1 MNQSEFSTRLRTEVE
16 MYREGFRDP
25 SAAFL
30 MWYLVNFFRLSPDEV
45 KDSICDNTGDKGIDG
60 VWVDET
66 SDEEEIYLFQSKFSP
81 TDGANQGDNDLR
93 NFVGAKSWFDSPE
106 QVQKLLESTANK
118 ELKSLIESFKIADK
132 VSKGCRVNAIFI
144 TNKVFDYNANE
155 FLGAQSDEL
164 EGYDFPKIFS
174 SYSYVAEEEPVKA
187 ETSLNLVNNTVI
199 SYDLPSN
206 VKVIV
211 LPLQARELLKL
222 EGIQNNSLF
231 SKNVRYGLGKT
242 RVNKDIANTL
252 KNPAEHTKFFL
263 YHNGITIVCEGLTH
277 QANSV
282 KISNYSVVNGCQS
295 MLTFYEN
302 ASSITDNI
310 YVPTKII
317 QIPKNAPVSIAD
329 ITYWANNQNSI
340 SVRDLKANDV
350 IQRALQREFEELF
363 EKKVLYRRQR
373 GASAEGYDEV
383 IERDFAAQLIAAF
396 YLKEPEITHLRTKL
410 FTDGYYD
417 IFSIH
422 MNAAKIYLANII
434 YNVIASN
441 VNGIEFEPIRNYG
454 LARFLFLTIVGELLE
469 SDSKGR
475 EILENPE
482 NHVNE
487 PNLGRFKQAIE
498 KLFKLTVFDVNNFV
512 ADWMKAH
519 DNFFD
524 YKNFFKS
531 KHQTGEMIQGVT
543 TSYKKNLIH
552 HPEDAFSEIYSSS
565 SP

>member
-1 MNQSEFSTRLRTEVE
+1 MNQLEFSTRLRTEVE
-16 MYREGFRDP
+16 MFREGFRDS

-30 MWYLVNFFRLSPDEV
+30 MWYLVNFFRLSPDEA

-60 VWVDET
+60 IWVDET

-81 TDGANQGDNDLR
+81 TDGVNQGDNDLR

-118 ELKSLIESFKIADK
+118 ELKSLIESFKIADR

-144 TNKVFDYNANE
+144 TNKVFDHNANE
-155 FLGAQSDEL
+155 FLGARSDEL
-164 EGYDFPKIFS
+164 EGYDFLKIFS

-187 ETSLNLVNNTVI
+187 ETSLNLVNNTFI
-199 SYDLPSN
+199 SYDLPNN
-206 VKVIV
+206 VKVVV

-252 KNPAEHTKFFL
+252 KNTAEHTKVFL
-263 YHNGITIVCEGLTH
+263 YHNGITIVCEVLTH
-277 QANSV
+277 QSNSV

-302 ASSITDNI
+302 AGSITDDI
-310 YVPTKII
+310 YIPTKII
-317 QIPKNAPVSIAD
+317 EIPKNAPISIAD

-350 IQRALQREFEELF
+350 IQRSLQREFEELF
-363 EKKVLYRRQR
+363 KKKVLYRRQR
-373 GASAEGYDEV
+373 GASAEGYEEV
-383 IERDFAAQLIAAF
+383 IERDFAAQLVAAF

-410 FTDGYYD
+410 FTERYYD
-417 IFSIH
+417 VFSIH

-434 YNVIASN
+434 YDVIASN

-482 NHVNE
+482 NYVNE
-487 PNLGRFKQAIE
+487 PNLGRFKRAIE

-512 ADWMKAH
+512 ADWMQAH